1 MLLAAAVAAL
11 FGTAELPADAP
22 LYVAIR
28 PAELAHDLAFLN
40 QILRTRP
47 EIAAQEDEL
56 RAELGFDP
64 SRAAEWTRIGVDVET
79 PVVAALAAGGAQYRV
94 VARVADLDRA
104 RLFVHNLA
112 RGRSTRRLR
121 ATFHGDA
128 LVLDAGAP
136 GRLGAPLERPAA
148 RLLGTAP
155 ISIYARFDQ
164 TSGCARQG
172 PYRDFGAALRV
183 GRGDWRLEAAWGAK
197 HTQLLAAARRAVAD
211 DGLLDFERARDALA
225 IAELLVPLHSLDE
238 MLGRAN
244 HCENQLGLDWLRR
257 LRPEAPGLA
266 AARNVVYAL
275 SPTVVS
281 AYSFERNR
289 GGELASELD
298 CGGPGSSRICLSSSG
313 GGVAVESLASDIV
326 GVAYLSDRAA
336 SDWWQ
341 ARPTGGAV
349 APAGTFFRARVDLAR
364 YLAATGTGSPELR
377 TAITQLGRARSTLTA
392 EGRVEPDLIRLDA
405 RVGAA
410 P

>member
-11 FGTAELPADAP
+11 FGAAELPADAP

-28 PAELAHDLAFLN
+28 PAELAQDLAFLN

-64 SRAAEWTRIGVDVET
+64 SRAAEWTRIGVDAQT

-94 VARVADLDRA
+94 VARVADPERV

-112 RGRSTRRLR
+112 RGRATRHLR

-164 TSGCARQG
+164 TPGCARQG

-183 GRGDWRLEAAWGAK
+183 GRGDWQLEATWGAK
-197 HTQLLAAARRAVAD
+197 HAPLVAAIRRAVAD
-211 DGLLDFERARDALA
+211 DGLLDFERAKDVIAV
-225 IAELLVPLHSLDE
+225 AELLVPLRSLDE
-238 MLGRAN
+238 MLGRGN

-257 LRPEAPGLA
+257 LRPDAPNLA
-266 AARNVVYAL
+266 AARNVVYVLA
-275 SPTVVS
+275 PTLVS
-281 AYSFERNR
+281 AYSFERKR
-289 GGELASELD
+289 GVELASEID
-298 CGGPGSSRICLSSSG
+298 CGGPASSRACLSSSG
-313 GGVAVESLASDIV
+313 GGVAVESLAGDSV

-341 ARPTGGAV
+341 ARPTGGAA
-349 APAGTFFRARVDLAR
+349 APAGAFFRARVDLGR
-364 YLAATGTGSPELR
+364 YLAAAGTSSPELR
-377 TAITQLGRARSTLTA
+377 SAIAQLGRARSTLVA
-392 EGRVEPDLIRLDA
+392 EARVEPDLIRLDA
-405 RVGAA
+405 RVGSA